1 VVVLVSMK
9 LLECFC
15 ESRKTQAFY
24 SKCIDEAQTEEEK
37 DFLRELVKMAAK
49 TSNEIKQFC
58 EDIKK

>member
-1 VVVLVSMK
+1 LVSMK

-15 ESRKTQAFY
+15 QSRKTQAFY

-37 DFLRELVKMAAK
+37 EFLSELVKAAAK

-58 EDIKK
+58 EDVRKKQ